1 MKDLSNF
8 KGSLVNTYLHL
19 WKYIKALKR
28 HRGKFRALCTLRRLA
43 MHNVD
48 KCLSTAY
55 NNRGDLSPR
64 SLPV

>member
-28 HRGKFRALCTLRRLA
+28 HRGEFQALCTLRRLA

-55 NNRGDLSPR
+55 I
-64 SLPV
+64 